1 LCGVQSATE
10 SYRGHQTNSMD
21 NRPKLTIRPPSASA
35 GKTAFMERKS
45 RHAAIE
51 SNQAVRALVEDRDK
65 YQPAMVRGLDGRV
78 LQVEAIPQLGEAG
91 SDRGP
96 WSVAFVAGG
105 VNISVPRC
113 NFAVIGGTQPPFTV
127 SGAPVDYTDASKNKL
142 AIGAGTH
149 VIYLECSVDD
159 TRPEQINTLSV
170 RLVWFAVGSEPD
182 NVAGK
187 RYITVAQVDTG
198 SRAAYSYLGGSIQ
211 TARRGDRD
219 SVSNMVWW
227 LN

>member
-1 LCGVQSATE
+1 
-10 SYRGHQTNSMD
+10 MD
-21 NRPKLTIRPPSASA
+21 NRPKLTTRPPSASA
-35 GKTAFMERKS
+35 RKGAFMDRKG

-91 SDRGP
+91 TREP

-127 SGAPVDYTDASKNKL
+127 SGAPVNYSDASKNK
-142 AIGAGTH
+142 IGLGTGPH

-170 RLVWFAVGSEPD
+170 RLVWFAVGSEPE

-187 RYITVAQVDTG
+187 RYITVAQVVTDAQ
-198 SRAAYSYLGGSIQ
+198 AAYTYLGGPIQ

-227 LN
+227 IN